1 MSIMDTWVSK
11 YSNPSGSQRQNYA
24 ASRRAILITFLL
36 RRSKPFPLPPAAPR
50 RLPVPS
56 KSSCDGAISNVQSKE
71 RTSGASVERAG
82 AGGGQIKNASG
93 RTAVGRALFIRCLLL
108 LLLPLLP
115 GLELNLRPEPA
126 QVQKIES
133 VLLIGSS

>member
-71 RTSGASVERAG
+71 RTGAAAAAANQKCLG
-82 AGGGQIKNASG
+82 ADQRTTDGRFSWVASAC
-93 RTAVGRALFIRCLLL
+93 RYLDW
-108 LLLPLLP
+108 
-115 GLELNLRPEPA
+115 N
-126 QVQKIES
+126 
-133 VLLIGSS
+133 